1 MVSQR
6 SSRTLSGYPV
16 LNNIHDLNLETRLSP
31 WLLYKLSK
39 NNDSYYRVF
48 HIKKSNGG
56 DREIAEPAR
65 NMKAVQAWINVN
77 ILQPILL
84 LPQVTGFRK
93 GNNILQNARAHE
105 DNRYLLCLD
114 IDDFFPSIKYPI
126 IYYIYQKLGY
136 NSHMSHVLTSL
147 CTFRNR
153 LPQGGVTSPTLSNLA
168 CYRLDRRIIGYCGP
182 RGITYTRYADDMTFS
197 TMSWHKL
204 IGTIKFVE
212 FVVKDEGFNLN
223 KAKTRYMGPKRRQK
237 VTGMIIGNNK
247 AGIGRQTERVFRASL
262 YNLFAQ
268 KTSPNTEKVVTSI
281 QGYLSFLYSVDTIRY
296 NRAIK
301 YISSLTVKF
310 HKSKLGQRFKVIH
323 A

>member
-1 MVSQR
+1 MVIQR
-6 SSRTLSGYPV
+6 SSRTLLGYPI
-16 LNNIHDLNLETRLSP
+16 LKNIHDLSLETRLSP
-31 WLLYKLSK
+31 WILYKLSK
-39 NNDSYYRVF
+39 NNNSYYRVF

-77 ILQPILL
+77 ILQPIPLI
-84 LPQVTGFRK
+84 PQVTGFRK

-153 LPQGGVTSPTLSNLA
+153 LPQGGVTSPALSNLA

-204 IGTIKFVE
+204 ISTIEFVE
-212 FVVKDEGFNLN
+212 YAVKDEGFNLN

-237 VTGMIIGNNK
+237 VTGLVIGNNK
-247 AGIGRQTERVFRASL
+247 AGIGRQAERVFRASL

-268 KTSPNTEKVVTSI
+268 KADPNTERAVTST
-281 QGYLSFLYSVDTIRY
+281 QGYLSFLYSIDKVRY
-296 NRAIK
+296 ERITN
-301 YISSLTVKF
+301 YISRLALRFPS
-310 HKSKLGQRFKVIH
+310 SKIDEKLRMK
-323 A
+323 